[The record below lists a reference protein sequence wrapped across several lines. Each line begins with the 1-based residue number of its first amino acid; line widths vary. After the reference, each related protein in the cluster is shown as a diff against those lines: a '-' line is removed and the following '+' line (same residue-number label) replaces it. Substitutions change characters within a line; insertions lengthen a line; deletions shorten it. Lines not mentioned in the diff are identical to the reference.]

1 MAAEF
6 AELAKPDSMGDLDE
20 DNTEDEDNEN
30 ENDENNEADN
40 HEVADN
46 DEGEEKTSL
55 LTDEKKEKSSP
66 SIQLASGHSGD
77 SHTNTQNSSTNI
89 KVISVAKGH
98 LIQFVAGLKI
108 YILFS
113 DWLY

>member
-20 DNTEDEDNEN
+20 DNTEDEDNEH
-30 ENDENNEADN
+30 ENNANNEADN
-40 HEVADN
+40 NEVADN
-46 DEGEEKTSL
+46 EEGEEKTSL

-77 SHTNTQNSSTNI
+77 SHTNTQNSSANI
-89 KVISVAKGH
+89 KVSISPA
-98 LIQFVAGLKI
+98 
-108 YILFS
+108 
-113 DWLY
+113 

>member
-1 MAAEF
+1 MSAEF

-20 DNTEDEDNEN
+20 DNTEDEDNEH

-98 LIQFVAGLKI
+98 LTQFVAG
-108 YILFS
+108 
-113 DWLY
+113 